1 MSVRVVHVVGARP
14 QFPKLGA
21 VLRAQADDPGVEPL
35 VVHTGQHY
43 DPALSDAFFDALSLP
58 EPAVTLGIG
67 SGPQG
72 AQTGRM
78 LEAVERALTALEPA
92 VVVVYGDT
100 NSTLAGALAATK
112 LGLPCAHVEAG
123 LRSFDRR
130 MPEELNRVA
139 VDHLCDRLF
148 APTEGAL
155 ARLAVEGL
163 AERAELTGDVTADAT
178 LHAEALAARRSRVL
192 STLGLERGAYAIATL
207 HRAESTRADALPGLL
222 AALEAAA
229 RRTGTMVW
237 PVHPRTAAAIAAV
250 DPGWPA
256 RAAAAGLRTIEP
268 LGPLDFL
275 RLVADACV
283 VLTDSGGLQKEA
295 FLLGVPC
302 VTLRSRTEWTE
313 TVEAGANRLATD
325 APAVLEAIEHHLAD
339 PRSRTLRRALALEL
353 YGGGLAGRR
362 IADALHR
369 MTQDTRP

>member
-1 MSVRVVHVVGARP
+1 MTARVVHVVGARP
-14 QFPKLGA
+14 QFPKLGV
-21 VLRAQADDPGVEPL
+21 VLRAQADDRDVEPL

-43 DPALSDAFFDALSLP
+43 DAALSDAFFEALSLP
-58 EPAVTLGIG
+58 EPAASLGIG

-78 LEAVERALTALEPA
+78 LEAVERTLIELRPA
-92 VVVVYGDT
+92 AVVVYGDT

-123 LRSFDRR
+123 LRSFDRA

-155 ARLAVEGL
+155 ARLGVEGL
-163 AERAELTGDVTADAT
+163 ADRAELTGDVTADAT
-178 LHAEALAARRSRVL
+178 LHAEALARDRSRIL
-192 STLGLERGAYAIATL
+192 DSLGLRPGTYAVATL
-207 HRAESTRADALPGLL
+207 HRAESTRPDALPPLL

-229 RRTGTMVW
+229 RRTGSLLW
-237 PVHPRTAAAIAAV
+237 PVHPRTAAAIDAI
-250 DPGWPA
+250 DPDWPA
-256 RAAAAGLRTIEP
+256 RAASAGLRTIEP

-275 RLVADACV
+275 RLVGDASV

-302 VTLRSRTEWTE
+302 VTLRERTEWTE
-313 TVEAGANRLATD
+313 SVEAGANVLATD
-325 APAVLEAIEHHLAD
+325 AAAVLDALECHRTD
-339 PRSRTLRRALALEL
+339 PRPRAERRALALEL
-353 YGGGLAGRR
+353 YGGGRAGRR
-362 IADALHR
+362 IAEALHR
-369 MTQDTRP
+369 LTRDPRP

>member
-1 MSVRVVHVVGARP
+1 MTARIVHVVGARP

-21 VLRAQADDPGVEPL
+21 VLRAQADHPEVEPR

-43 DPALSDAFFDALSLP
+43 DAALSDAFFDALSLP
-58 EPAVTLGIG
+58 APAASLGIG

-78 LEAVERALTALEPA
+78 LEAVERALIELRPA
-92 VVVVYGDT
+92 AVVVYGDT

-123 LRSFDRR
+123 LRSFDRA

-155 ARLAVEGL
+155 ARLGVEGL
-163 AERAELTGDVTADAT
+163 AARAELTGDVTADAT
-178 LHAEALAARRSRVL
+178 LHAEALAHGRSRIL
-192 STLGLERGAYAIATL
+192 DTHGLEPRAYAVATL
-207 HRAESTRADALPGLL
+207 HRAESTRPDALPPLL
-222 AALEAAA
+222 DALESAA
-229 RRTGTMVW
+229 RRTGTLVF
-237 PVHPRTAAAIAAV
+237 PLHPRTAAAIAEL
-250 DPGWPA
+250 DPGWPQ

-275 RLVADACV
+275 RLVADASV

-302 VTLRSRTEWTE
+302 VTLRDRTEWTE
-313 TVEAGANRLATD
+313 SVDAGANVLATD
-325 APAVLEAIEHHLAD
+325 AAAVLAALDLHDAD
-339 PRSRTLRRALALEL
+339 RRPRAARRALALEL
-353 YGGGLAGRR
+353 YGGGRAGRR

-369 MTQDTRP
+369 MTQDLRP

>member
-1 MSVRVVHVVGARP
+1 MNARVVHVVGARP

-21 VLRAQADDPGVEPL
+21 VLRAQGDDPAVVPL

-58 EPAVTLGIG
+58 EPAISLGIG

-78 LEAVERALTALEPA
+78 LEAVERALTELEPA
-92 VVVVYGDT
+92 AVVVYGDT

-148 APTEGAL
+148 APTAGAL
-155 ARLAVEGL
+155 ARLGVEGL
-163 AERAELTGDVTADAT
+163 ADRAELTGDVTADAT
-178 LHAEALAARRSRVL
+178 LHAEALAARDSRIL
-192 STLGLERGAYAIATL
+192 ATLGLEPGTYALATL

-229 RRTGTMVW
+229 RRTGRLVW
-237 PVHPRTAAAIAAV
+237 PVHPRATAAIAAI

-256 RAAAAGLRTIEP
+256 RAASAGLRTVEP

-275 RLVADACV
+275 RLVADASV

-302 VTLRSRTEWTE
+302 VTLRERTEWTE

-325 APAVLEAIEHHLAD
+325 ASAVLDAIDRHLAD
-339 PRSRTLRRALALEL
+339 TRPRTLRRALALEL
-353 YGGGLAGRR
+353 YGGGLAARR
-362 IADALHR
+362 IAESLHR
-369 MTQDTRP
+369 MTQDARP